1 MRTTVILEPTRQGG
15 KPKNNYNNNNNNNN
29 NNFKNIKTKKPKK
42 CLRRMEEVPASFS
55 VGYGT
60 SQVSACTSFS
70 IQL

>member
-1 MRTTVILEPTRQGG
+1 MRTTVILEPTGQGG
-15 KPKNNYNNNNNNNN
+15 KPKNNYNNNNNNI
-29 NNFKNIKTKKPKK
+29 KEIKTKKPKK
-42 CLRRMEEVPASFS
+42 CLRRMEEVTASFS

>member
-1 MRTTVILEPTRQGG
+1 MRTTVILEPTGQGG
-15 KPKNNYNNNNNNNN
+15 KPKNNYNNNNNNI
-29 NNFKNIKTKKPKK
+29 KEIKTKKPKK
-42 CLRRMEEVPASFS
+42 CLRRMEDVPASFS

>member
-1 MRTTVILEPTRQGG
+1 MRTTVILEPTGQGG
-15 KPKNNYNNNNNNNN
+15 KVKNNYNNNNNNNI
-29 NNFKNIKTKKPKK
+29 KEIKTKKPKK